1 MKIEGNT
8 NGDLVQNRET
18 LILKN
23 KYIAPDKSDRR
34 SCYPSNFDEEVKSL
48 PI

>member
-23 KYIAPDKSDRR
+23 KYIAPDKSDGR
-34 SCYPSNFDEEVKSL
+34 SWDPSNFEEEVKSF

>member
-8 NGDLVQNRET
+8 NGDLVQNRQN
-18 LILKN
+18 LMLKN

-34 SCYPSNFDEEVKSL
+34 SWDPSNFEEEVKSF